1 MIELEIQGLSQ
12 SRDGLLIEVGRFILA
27 SGFTLQRQ
35 RLLQDPHGILL
46 TMVVR
51 GPSRKQRAL
60 QSALESYDRFIS
72 FNISP
77 FVEGASKPH
86 FAASVKRATY
96 LPPPAPEPMK
106 ATVQPVT
113 APVAGSTISPS
124 AESLTTEPYTM
135 APIVAPPAGADVLQV
150 VPPAAVE
157 PDFEFILPTPRAPT
171 PPPRAMVEPPSFVEV
186 ASLAPDET
194 AVGQALQSLEHDYPK
209 ILPKLLVLGDSVPEG
224 ARESS
229 LALAGRR
236 VGGWVFEREYALD
249 DGLTLVDALERIGT
263 PALRALA
270 EVDQQGAQLH
280 LPGSPL
286 CTEGRSG
293 CSFFSGFLEG
303 LLEPVIAPAS
313 LAIFPVCCRS
323 YGADECVLAVS
334 D

>member
-35 RLLQDPHGILL
+35 RLVHDPHGILL

-60 QSALESYDRFIS
+60 ESALESYDRFIS

-77 FVEGASKPH
+77 FVEGESKPH

-106 ATVQPVT
+106 TTVQPVT
-113 APVAGSTISPS
+113 APVAESTISSS
-124 AESLTTEPYTM
+124 AESLTTEPFTT
-135 APIVAPPAGADVLQV
+135 APIVAHPAGPDVLQV

-157 PDFEFILPTPRAPT
+157 PDFEFILPTPSAPT
-171 PPPRAMVEPPSFVEV
+171 PPPRAMIEPPSFVEV
-186 ASLAPDET
+186 APLEPDET

-209 ILPKLLVLGDSVPEG
+209 ILPKLLALGDSVPEG

-236 VGGWVFEREYALD
+236 VGGWLFKREYALD

-313 LAIFPVCCRS
+313 LSIFPVCCRS